1 MKTIKILLLTISLT
15 SIFGCTK
22 DESGDFFT
30 HSENYRLIKVLN
42 YSNSADSEPSTFMD
56 LKYSEDGNLQRES
69 LYEYPNT
76 LFTFREF
83 DYENNLLI
91 EKRIFD
97 GQVGNLRLGTF
108 TKYEYADGN
117 LVKEELYLADG
128 TLKLT
133 EYYEYEGKNLVNTYK
148 FDEKLGIHHQYIYI
162 YNDLN
167 LLIREEKFMYDQKL
181 DGFTEYFYDDNLRLN
196 RTEIFNFDETR
207 IQTIKHKYTGD
218 STLPS
223 EEFYYDS
230 DGELFQRKQL
240 IYDNFDN
247 LTETKVIDNQGTHTL
262 FRKKYNGKLLME
274 HIRYAP
280 TWGYT
285 EWTVTRY
292 EYEKIK

>member
-83 DYENNLLI
+83 DYENNLLV

-133 EYYEYEGKNLVNTYK
+133 EYNEYEGKNLVNTYK

>member
-1 MKTIKILLLTISLT
+1 MKTIKILLLTISLI

-22 DESGDFFT
+22 DDSENFFSQ
-30 HSENYRLIKVLN
+30 SENYRLTKVLN
-42 YSNSADSEPSTFMD
+42 YSNSTDSEPSTFMD

-69 LYEYPNT
+69 LYDYPNT
-76 LFTFREF
+76 LFTFREY
-83 DYENNLLI
+83 DYENNLLV

-97 GQVGNLRLGTF
+97 GQVGNLRLGTY

-128 TLKLT
+128 TLKRT
-133 EYYEYEGKNLVNTYK
+133 EYFEYEGKNLLNTYK
-148 FDEKLGIHHQYIYI
+148 VDDKLGIHHQYKYT

-167 LLIREEKFMYDQKL
+167 LLVREEKFMYNQEL
-181 DGFTEYFYDDNLRLN
+181 DGFTKYNYDDNLRLI
-196 RTEIFNFDETR
+196 RTEIFNFDETI
-207 IQTIKHKYTGD
+207 IQTIEHKYTGD
-218 STLPS
+218 NTLPS

-230 DGELFQRKQL
+230 DSELIQQKQL

-247 LTETKVIDNQGTHTL
+247 LTEAKVIDNQGTHIL
-262 FRKKYNGKLLME
+262 FRKKYNGKLLIE